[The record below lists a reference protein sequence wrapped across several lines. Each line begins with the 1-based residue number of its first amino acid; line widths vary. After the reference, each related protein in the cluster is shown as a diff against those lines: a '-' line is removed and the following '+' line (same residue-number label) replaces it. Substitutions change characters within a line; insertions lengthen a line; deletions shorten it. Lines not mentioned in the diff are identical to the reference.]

1 MPFVLSMRPSKGSSW
16 SLVCVEDGWLR
27 HRHGSNDTAVK
38 SIMMRV
44 VWKGNVKLMELMQ
57 NIVTQQ
63 SSVVD
68 REWAKKIEPSLVAR
82 IW

>member
-1 MPFVLSMRPSKGSSW
+1 MRPSKGSSW

-27 HRHGSNDTAVK
+27 HRHGSNDTAGLLQIEIVSK
-38 SIMMRV
+38 
-44 VWKGNVKLMELMQ
+44 

>member
-1 MPFVLSMRPSKGSSW
+1 MRPSKGSSW

-27 HRHGSNDTAVK
+27 HRHGSNDTAGLLQIEIVSK
-38 SIMMRV
+38 V
-44 VWKGNVKLMELMQ
+44 EAPCNVKLMELMQ

>member
-1 MPFVLSMRPSKGSSW
+1 MRPSKGSSW

-27 HRHGSNDTAVK
+27 HRHGSNDTAGLLQIEIV
-38 SIMMRV
+38 S
-44 VWKGNVKLMELMQ
+44 KLMELMQ